1 MEHIIEQEPEL
12 IAEEG
17 YLITDGEEG
26 NMWKRI
32 RLFDW
37 SLRFNYYAVKDEPEP
52 QPEIE

>member
-1 MEHIIEQEPEL
+1 MEDIIENNPEL

-17 YLITDGEEG
+17 YKITDGDG
-26 NMWKRI
+26 LWNRI